1 MNRASFSLLAL
12 ILLLSFN
19 TSAQSSTDL
28 LARKR
33 VLKLMGTRFE
43 FTAVAKDIKL
53 ADEGIEAGI
62 KEVKRIEKLIS
73 SWDKASQTSTI
84 NNNAGIQPVKVNKE
98 LFDLIER
105 SLRISSLTNGAFDIS
120 FASVGNLWKF
130 DGTMQKPP
138 SKQAIDTSISK
149 INYKNIILNPQDTSV
164 FLKEKGMSIGFGG
177 IGKGYAAEQAKV
189 VMIALGIKSG
199 VVSAA
204 GDLTTWGTREDG
216 KVWDV
221 AIAKPD
227 KSRQILAWLQ
237 ADNTSI
243 VTSGNYEKFFMY
255 EGKRYSHIIDP
266 RTGYPTTGIKS
277 ATVVCTNAE
286 LGDALATT
294 MFVMGQT
301 EGLAL
306 INQLNGI
313 ECLLITD
320 DDRLLSSN
328 NLNINY
334 QVTHEASKNAHN

>member
-1 MNRASFSLLAL
+1 MKSVFISACA
-12 ILLLSFN
+12 ILLVGIAGYAQ
-19 TSAQSSTDL
+19 TSQEL

-43 FTAVAKDIKL
+43 FTAVAKNNKL
-53 ADEGIEAGI
+53 ADAGIEAGI
-62 KEVKRIEKLIS
+62 KEIVRIEKLIS
-73 SWDKASQTSTI
+73 SWDQYSQTSEI
-84 NNNAGIQPVKVNKE
+84 NRNAGIQPVKVDQE
-98 LFDLIER
+98 LYDLIAR
-105 SLRISSLTNGAFDIS
+105 SLRISALTNGAFDIT
-120 FASVGNLWKF
+120 FASVGKLWKF
-130 DGTMQKPP
+130 DGTMQEPP
-138 SKQAIDTSISK
+138 SKEAIETSVNK

-216 KVWDV
+216 QVWDV

-227 KSRQILAWLQ
+227 KSRQIIAWLQ
-237 ADNTSI
+237 ADNTSV

-255 EGKRYSHIIDP
+255 DGKRYSHIIDP
-266 RTGYPTTGIKS
+266 RTGYPTTAIKS
-277 ATVVCTNAE
+277 ATIVCSNAE

-294 MFVMGQT
+294 MFVMGET

-306 INQLNGI
+306 INQLKGI

-320 DDRLLSSN
+320 DDELVTSN

-334 QVTHEASKNAHN
+334 QIAEEVTDNAHN

>member
-1 MNRASFSLLAL
+1 MNRASFSLFAI

-19 TSAQSSTDL
+19 SSAQSSSDL

-53 ADEGIEAGI
+53 ADEGIENGI
-62 KEVKRIEKLIS
+62 KEVKRIESLIS

-84 NNNAGIQPVKVNKE
+84 NNNAGIQPVTVDKE
-98 LFDLIER
+98 LYDLIER

-120 FASVGNLWKF
+120 FASVGNLWRF
-130 DGTMQKPP
+130 DGTMEKPP
-138 SKQAIDTSISK
+138 SKAAINISISK

-177 IGKGYAAEQAKV
+177 IGKGYAAEQAKE
-189 VMIALGIKSG
+189 VMIALGITSG

-216 KVWDV
+216 KMWDV

-227 KSRQILAWLQ
+227 KSKRIIAWLQ
-237 ADNTSI
+237 ANNTSI
-243 VTSGNYEKFFMY
+243 VTSGNYEKFFMH

-266 RTGYPTTGIKS
+266 RTGYPTSGIKS

-320 DDRLLSSN
+320 DDRLISSN
-328 NLNINY
+328 NLDINY
-334 QVTHEASKNAHN
+334 QAAQEVTNNAHN